1 MTLDPA
7 RSAARPARRTLLAA
21 ALALALLAGLVAA
34 GLVGRSVL
42 AARADDAR
50 GQDAVAAATQLGVNF
65 TTIDYRTFDADAARV
80 VAGATGTFKNE
91 FTAQS
96 AQLKTLVTQNRSVT
110 QGSVLSAA
118 LVSHD
123 ADSARVLL
131 VLDAAVTNTSATS
144 PVPRHY
150 RIQLDLAR
158 SGSTWR
164 TDQLEFV
171 G

>member
-1 MTLDPA
+1 
-7 RSAARPARRTLLAA
+7 
-21 ALALALLAGLVAA
+21 
-34 GLVGRSVL
+34 
-42 AARADDAR
+42 
-50 GQDAVAAATQLGVNF
+50 VNF

-80 VAGATGTFKNE
+80 VTGATGTFRDE

-96 AQLKTLVTQNRSVT
+96 AQLKTLVNQNRSVT
-110 QGSVLSAA
+110 KGSVLSAA

-123 ADSARVLL
+123 SDSARVLL
-131 VLDAAVTNTSATS
+131 VVDAAVTNTSATS

-164 TDQLEFV
+164 TDQLEFI